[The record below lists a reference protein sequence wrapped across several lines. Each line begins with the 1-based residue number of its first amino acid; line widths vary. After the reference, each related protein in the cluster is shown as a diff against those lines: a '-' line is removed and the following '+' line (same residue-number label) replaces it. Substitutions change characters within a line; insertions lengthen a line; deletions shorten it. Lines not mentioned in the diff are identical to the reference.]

1 MADPIPQRGR
11 ARVGA
16 VGITTDSVR
25 HVPPSQPEAA
35 ACKQQPLRRA
45 EAKLLASTF
54 PPSPPAGGR
63 SKTLLLKL
71 FFPFATAYFASVLL
85 RNVNAVAAPELV
97 RDFSLNPADLG
108 LLSSLYFVAF
118 TLAQLPLGSLLDRF
132 DSARVNAT
140 ALIAAAVGTALF
152 SVAQNTLMLGVG
164 RALIGLGVAICLMSS
179 LRAFSIWLPSAQQPM
194 ANGLMFAVGTLGAI
208 AATVPAQWAIA
219 AFGWRS
225 VFMGCAVLVLF
236 AVVTLFTV
244 PPPCRAQA
252 AATAPVSMRDAL
264 GHVWRTRQAR
274 HTFPAVSF
282 AVGMLWAVQSLW
294 AGPWLSNVAGLS
306 GEALANTL
314 ICMPIGMLIGNL
326 FHGWMTGR
334 LRAAGK
340 DGFVYNRWMLVAF
353 ALTLIP
359 LVAQATLG
367 LPLVFFAFGFFGA
380 TTNNYFA
387 LLTPYYP
394 KAIVG
399 RANAALNMGLFAAIF
414 FLQWGIGVV
423 VNAYRVGATVG
434 ATGFTV
440 AFASLLAVQLALI
453 VWLWPAREDALHA
466 QHALRKTAQ

>member
-1 MADPIPQRGR
+1 MTAKNLTHGL
-11 ARVGA
+11 V
-16 VGITTDSVR
+16 
-25 HVPPSQPEAA
+25 
-35 ACKQQPLRRA
+35 LR
-45 EAKLLASTF
+45 
-54 PPSPPAGGR
+54 
-63 SKTLLLKL
+63 L
-71 FFPFATAYFASVLL
+71 FIPFAVAYFASVLL

-108 LLSSLYFVAF
+108 LLSSLYFIAF

-164 RALIGLGVAICLMSS
+164 RALI
-179 LRAFSIWLPSAQQPM
+179 WLPSAQQPM

-219 AFGWRS
+219 AFGWRA

-236 AVVTLFTV
+236 AVVTLFAV

-252 AATAPVSMRDAL
+252 AAAAPVSMRDAL
-264 GHVWRTRQAR
+264 GHVWCTRQAR

-306 GEALANTL
+306 GDALANTL

-359 LVAQATLG
+359 LITQATLG

-414 FLQWGIGVV
+414 FLQWGIGLV

-453 VWLWPAREDALHA
+453 VWLWPAREDALHT
-466 QHALRKTAQ
+466 LRKPAQ